1 MKTIRI
7 QTVLVAMLMLALPP
21 HMAWAW
27 PEEPF
32 AKIEISGPG
41 LNGVATI
48 TEAELLGPMT
58 IEGFM
63 DFSRPLPEPAGLG
76 EGYELHRYF
85 LNKDGSWW
93 DFDRV
98 MYYPDPAGGLGYVS
112 YLEGIGYG
120 PAHNSGNW
128 YRVTPEGEVAWQAV
142 MKSIAASAPTTTPSS
157 APATNPAPTA
167 IALAVGALLVLGGIL
182 LQRRPKPI
190 TQSVQ

>member
-1 MKTIRI
+1 MKTILIR
-7 QTVLVAMLMLALPP
+7 TALVTMLMLALPI
-21 HMAWAW
+21 HVAWAW
-27 PEEPF
+27 PDEPF

-41 LNGVATI
+41 INGVATI
-48 TEAELLGPMT
+48 TDAERLGPMT

-63 DFSRPLPEPAGLG
+63 DFSRSIPEPQGLG

-98 MYYPDPAGGLGYVS
+98 MYYPDPAGGPGYVQ

-128 YRVTPEGEVAWQAV
+128 FRVTPGGEAAWQAI
-142 MKSIAASAPTTTPSS
+142 MKSVTASPAVATPASIPVTSS
-157 APATNPAPTA
+157 LPGL
-167 IALAVGALLVLGGIL
+167 IALTVVSALGGIL
-182 LQRRPKPI
+182 LQLRP
-190 TQSVQ
+190 QAVVAR